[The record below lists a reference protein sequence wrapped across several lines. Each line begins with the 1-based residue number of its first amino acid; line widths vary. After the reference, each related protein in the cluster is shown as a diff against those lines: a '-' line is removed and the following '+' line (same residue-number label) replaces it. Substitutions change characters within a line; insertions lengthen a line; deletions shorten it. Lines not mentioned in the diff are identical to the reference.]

1 MMSLTLSLSLNCSIV
16 APGRSKTVMLPLAWL
31 TLPLAKWQAI
41 ASTGHFV
48 KNALTFTGIMGRSLA
63 WGVGL

>member
-1 MMSLTLSLSLNCSIV
+1 
-16 APGRSKTVMLPLAWL
+16 MLPLAWL